1 MSAFEKHKFF
11 DLEMK
16 PLEIALKAL
25 KAGLCVDTDD
35 FDLCVVIENHNA
47 DYDNYGYPKYIIVK
61 KKYAELI
68 AEALN
73 DVSLM
78 SSYDEDSISQM
89 HEDGVEANF
98 EIIYQRWYE
107 SNAAQYDQNS
117 GFKSPQ
123 EFLMNMGVDEKEY
136 YKYIPGDY
144 VEAIKLLERAM
155 KEISTD

>member
-61 KKYAELI
+61 KEYAELI
-68 AEALN
+68 AARIQLR
-73 DVSLM
+73 SATLA
-78 SSYDEDSISQM
+78 Y
-89 HEDGVEANF
+89 
-98 EIIYQRWYE
+98 
-107 SNAAQYDQNS
+107 AA
-117 GFKSPQ
+117 
-123 EFLMNMGVDEKEY
+123 
-136 YKYIPGDY
+136 
-144 VEAIKLLERAM
+144 
-155 KEISTD
+155 